1 MLTLR
6 IQLIVD
12 AIHKSQNLLD
22 FVIILIKKLKIPS
35 KVFNNNIEKIQLQG
49 LEDIKSIIIQ
59 LTSSNNISIPQTYQ
73 TT

>member
-12 AIHKSQNLLD
+12 AIHKSLLD
-22 FVIILIKKLKIPS
+22 FVIILIKKFKIPS